1 MFKKLCLS
9 LLMVLPLVAER
20 GVAQQVTGQIR
31 GTVTDPSGASVPNA
45 TVVVTNTDRNQVV
58 RTLHSSESGEYVAP
72 LLPVGSYTV
81 AVEAPGFKKLVK
93 NDIVLNVSDTLQ
105 VNATLTIGNANEV
118 VSVEADATQLNL
130 ENAAQEGLITGRQIR
145 ELPLNNR
152 NYEQLITLQP
162 GVTSS
167 AADQIY
173 VGTTNP
179 SGQVNI
185 VSFSVNGNRQ
195 SQNNWTID
203 GADNVDHGSNI
214 TLLVY
219 PSVDAISEFK
229 IERSNYGA
237 EFGRSASGQINVVTR
252 SGTSQFHGSA
262 YEFFRNDALNAV
274 NSYTKH
280 TGGTKAVLRYNDF
293 GGTFGGPLFRGKTF
307 FFFSEELRRVT
318 TPVTQTATLPSPA
331 ELSGN
336 FATPVCTAIDAQ
348 GNCTA
353 TGTKITNINPISA
366 AYIKDVFSKVP
377 SPDATGTLVSS
388 APGVFNYQE
397 SLVRVDHTFN
407 PRWAVM
413 ARFIYDGIPTKEPY
427 GLFGPQ
433 SSLPGVANTSTDS
446 PGQQAMGRVTT
457 QIRSSLFNEVGYA
470 YSYGAITSDT
480 TGTLSRSRS
489 TDVASAVSLPY
500 KVTLSR
506 IPNIGFADISGA
518 AGFGQYRDYNYNH
531 NVFDNLN
538 WTRGRHSL
546 RFGLSYNH
554 YLKSENAAGD
564 NVGNYNFDATNAVG
578 TDDLSVQSQDWAN
591 FLLGYASD
599 SFSQAPLDITANT
612 TQNLWE
618 FYAQDEWH
626 AVPRLTVSYGLRYS
640 YFQTPFDT
648 GNKLTSFDPSLY
660 TAANAPT
667 INPKTGLIV
676 PGTGTGTNGVITGGV
691 NSPNGR
697 YITSQNKTNF
707 APRLG
712 LAYDVFG
719 DGGTAVRAGIGLF
732 YDSIAAG
739 LVEDN
744 TFNNPPFING
754 ANFGSIV
761 NISNAGS
768 LTALTNNLPPSLW
781 TTAPNWRTP
790 YATEWNLDVQH
801 QFKQAHDLVLDIG
814 YVGNKGTHLVGVQD
828 INQVKPGVAA
838 ASGLY
843 ANPYA
848 GGTGAGEK
856 LNAVR
861 PYLGFSSIGQIAPAF
876 DSNYNS
882 LQVSV
887 QSSTAAHLSASAA
900 YTYSHGLTDNQTDRS
915 SGLQNTY
922 CRRCEYGSS
931 SIDRRHVFTGNFIY
945 QLPWLAEQHGLTGH
959 LLGGW
964 QASGIV
970 TVNSGLPLT
979 VFAGRTGTFG
989 DPAASGLNVDGS
1001 PNNGRPSTPRPNQ
1014 VGNPNNGPKTWAQ
1027 FFNTAAFVAPAA
1039 PQTFGGTERRGAVLG
1054 PGLWRYDMAMSKDTH
1069 IVERLSMQFR
1079 VEAFNLFN
1087 HTNFSTLNTTLTSSL
1102 YGRVTGTRDPRIL
1115 QLSAKFI
1122 F

>member
-1 MFKKLCLS
+1 MFKKISLS
-9 LLMVLPLVAER
+9 LLCLFLLHFTAN
-20 GVAQQVTGQIR
+20 AQQVTGQIR
-31 GTVTDPSGASVPNA
+31 GTVTDPNGALVSNA
-45 TVVVTNTDRNQVV
+45 TVLVRNTDRNQII
-58 RTLHSSESGEYVAP
+58 RTLHSSSSGEYVAP
-72 LLPVGSYTV
+72 LLPVGSYSVT
-81 AVEAPGFKKLVK
+81 VEAPGFKKLVK
-93 NDIVLNVSDTLQ
+93 SDIILNVSDSLQ
-105 VNATLTIGNANEV
+105 VNAVLTIGNVDEV
-118 VSVEADATQLNL
+118 VSVQADESQVNL
-130 ENAAQEGLITGRQIR
+130 ENSAVEGLITGKQIR

-162 GVTSS
+162 GVTSN

-219 PSVDAISEFK
+219 PSVDSISEFK

-252 SGTSQFHGSA
+252 SGTSQFHGSV

-280 TGGTKAVLRYNDF
+280 TGGKKAVLRYNDF
-293 GGTFGGPLFRGKTF
+293 GGTFGGPLYKDKTF

-318 TPVTQTATLPSPA
+318 TPVTQTATLPSTA

-336 FATPVCTAIDAQ
+336 FATPVCTSIDNA
-348 GNCTA
+348 GNCTG

-377 SPDATGTLVSS
+377 APNATGTLVSNS
-388 APGVFNYQE
+388 SGVFNYQE
-397 SLVRVDHTFN
+397 SLIRLDHTFN

-413 ARFIYDGIPTKEPY
+413 GRYIYDGIPTKEPY

-433 SSLPGVANTSTDS
+433 SSIPGVANTSTNS
-446 PGQQAMGRVTT
+446 PGQQIMGRVTT
-457 QIRSSLFNEVGYA
+457 QIKSTLFNEFGYA

-480 TGTLSRSRS
+480 TGTLARANSP
-489 TDVASAVSLPY
+489 DVVSAISLPY
-500 KVTLSR
+500 SVTLTR

-531 NVFDNLN
+531 NIFDNLS
-538 WTRGRHSL
+538 WTRGNHSL
-546 RFGLSYNH
+546 KFGFSYNH

-564 NVGNYNFDATNAVG
+564 NVGNYNFDSTNAVG
-578 TDDLSVQSQDWAN
+578 SDDLSVQSQDWAN
-591 FLLGYASD
+591 FLIGYASD
-599 SFSQAPLDITANT
+599 SFSQAPIDITANT

-626 AVPRLTVSYGLRYS
+626 VARRLTLSYGLRYS

-648 GNKLTSFDPSLY
+648 GHKLTSFDPSVY
-660 TAANAPT
+660 KATSAPT
-667 INPKTGLIV
+667 IDPKTGRIV
-676 PGTGTGTNGVITGGV
+676 PGTGVANNGIIIGGV

-712 LAYDVFG
+712 VAYDVFG
-719 DGGTAVRAGIGLF
+719 DGTTALRGGIGLF
-732 YDSIAAG
+732 YDSVAAG
-739 LVEDN
+739 LAEDN
-744 TFNNPPFING
+744 TFNNPPFILG
-754 ANFGSIV
+754 ANFGSIT
-761 NISNAGS
+761 NISKAGS
-768 LTALTNNLPPSLW
+768 LSALTNNLPPSLW
-781 TTAPNWRTP
+781 TTAPNWKTP
-790 YATEWNLDVQH
+790 YSAEWNLDVQH
-801 QFKQAHDLVLDIG
+801 QFKQVHDLVVDLG
-814 YVGNKGTHLVGVQD
+814 YVGNKGTHLVGAQD

-861 PYLGFSSIGQIAPAF
+861 PYLGYGSIGQIAPEF
-876 DSNYNS
+876 DSNYHS
-882 LQVSV
+882 FQLSV
-887 QSSTAAHLSASAA
+887 EQPLAAHLTASAA
-900 YTYSHGLTDNQTDRS
+900 YTYSHGLTDNQSDRS
-915 SGLQNTY
+915 AGLQNTY

-931 SIDRRHVFTGNFIY
+931 SIDRRHVLTGNFIY
-945 QLPWLAEQHGLTGH
+945 QLPWFIKQPGVVGH

-964 QASGIV
+964 QATGII

-979 VFAGRTGTFG
+979 VFAGRTGTYG

-1027 FFNTAAFVAPAA
+1027 FFTKTAFVAPTG
-1039 PQTFGGTERRGAVLG
+1039 PQTYGGTERRGAVIG
-1054 PGLWRYDMAMSKDTH
+1054 PGLWRYDMALSKETH
-1069 IVERLSMQFR
+1069 IFERLNMQFR

-1087 HTNFSTLNTTLTSSL
+1087 HTNFSTVNTTLTSSL

-1115 QLSAKFI
+1115 QLSSKFV